1 MEDNRIVQLFWD
13 RSEEAISRISDKYG
27 AFCFAIAENIL
38 SCREDSEECVN
49 DTWLSTWNAIPP
61 ARPDPLKPYVGK
73 ITRNIAFDKYA
84 YRNAAKRNANATVL
98 LSELGEIADGSEDT
112 VADTEAITAAI
123 NEFLA
128 GLDRLNRALFLRR
141 YWYYDSLADLAGK
154 SGLRENVI
162 KARLARMREKL
173 RRKLM
178 ERGIRI

>member
-61 ARPDPLKPYVGK
+61 ARPYPLKPYVGK

-98 LSELGEIADGSEDT
+98 LSELGEIADGSEDA
-112 VADTEAITAAI
+112 VADTEAISAAI

>member
-49 DTWLSTWNAIPP
+49 DTWLCAWNAIPP

-84 YRNAAKRNANATVL
+84 YRNALKRNTNATVL
-98 LSELGEIADGSEDT
+98 LSELGEIADGNEDAG
-112 VADTEAITAAI
+112 ADTEAITAAI

-154 SGLRENVI
+154 SSLRENVI

-173 RRKLM
+173 RRKLI
-178 ERGIRI
+178 ERGIRL

>member
-98 LSELGEIADGSEDT
+98 LSELEEIADGSEDA

-154 SGLRENVI
+154 SGLRENII